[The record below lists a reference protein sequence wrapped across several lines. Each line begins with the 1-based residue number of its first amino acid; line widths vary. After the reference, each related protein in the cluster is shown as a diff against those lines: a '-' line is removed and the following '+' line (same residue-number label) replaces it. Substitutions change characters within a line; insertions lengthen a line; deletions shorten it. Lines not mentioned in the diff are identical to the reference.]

1 MECSVP
7 SYEGGPQ
14 RPGGLFLALLGP
26 GWSAGQT
33 RTCCPYHCCVLCAPA
48 HPGAWDKRVSA
59 GTLRHSLQSLL
70 SWCSCALPFSLG
82 KPRHQRLGCES
93 WTDSHPRRPLYA
105 PRLPLQSGFA
115 APDLRTG
122 PWLTGTLDTPQKP
135 TTDPTA
141 HGAQLPFPK
150 AGSGHLSSAQK
161 PAVAPVAQ

>member
-1 MECSVP
+1 MSPLMKEDPKGQGAFFLPSWALGGVRDRPEHAAPTTAVCSVP
-7 SYEGGPQ
+7 QPTW
-14 RPGGLFLALLGP
+14 GL
-26 GWSAGQT
+26 
-33 RTCCPYHCCVLCAPA
+33 
-48 HPGAWDKRVSA
+48 
-59 GTLRHSLQSLL
+59 GTDVSLQGP
-70 SWCSCALPFSLG
+70 CALPFSLG

-93 WTDSHPRRPLYA
+93 WTDPHPRRPLYF

-122 PWLTGTLDTPQKP
+122 PWLTGTSDTPQKP